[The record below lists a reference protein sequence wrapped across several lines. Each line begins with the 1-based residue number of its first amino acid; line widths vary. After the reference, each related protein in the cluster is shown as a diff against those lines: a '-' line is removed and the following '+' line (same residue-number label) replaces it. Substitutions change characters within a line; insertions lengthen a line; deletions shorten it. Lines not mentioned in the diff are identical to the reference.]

1 MNFEYVGLGLTEQ
14 QTGGIITSGASAG
27 AGIAAGALLG
37 SVVPGIGT
45 AVGAAVGIIGS
56 LITNAFKPNL
66 YKINASNYANEIESQ
81 MQQNL
86 AAWLAIPTNERYASV
101 QAVYVNNFNTLWA
114 TYEQDVQ
121 QDLAKAPDSITDR
134 QDGSCAYH
142 TAECAGWNGSTY
154 VPNGPNQSTGCCW
167 NWFVGYLDP
176 IANDPNVQADPVG
189 SAVGGAVASL
199 SSATGLSSSMLYL
212 GLGGL
217 ALVFALVSM
226 GRHK

>member
-37 SVVPGIGT
+37 SAVPGIGT

-56 LITNAFKPNL
+56 LITSAFQPNL
-66 YKINASNYANEIESQ
+66 SKINASNYANEIGDQ

-86 AAWLAIPTNERYASV
+86 AAWLAIPTDQRYASV

-114 TYEQDVQ
+114 AYVQDVQ
-121 QDLAKAPDSITDR
+121 PDLAKAPNSISDR
-134 QDGSCAYH
+134 QAGSCAYH
-142 TAECAGWNGSTY
+142 TAECAGWNGYTY
-154 VPNGPNQSTGCCW
+154 VPNMPNQSTGCCW
-167 NWFVGYLDP
+167 NYFVGFLDP
-176 IANDPNVQADPVG
+176 IANDPNVQPDPVG

-217 ALVFALVSM
+217 ALVLALVSM
-226 GRHK
+226 GRHN